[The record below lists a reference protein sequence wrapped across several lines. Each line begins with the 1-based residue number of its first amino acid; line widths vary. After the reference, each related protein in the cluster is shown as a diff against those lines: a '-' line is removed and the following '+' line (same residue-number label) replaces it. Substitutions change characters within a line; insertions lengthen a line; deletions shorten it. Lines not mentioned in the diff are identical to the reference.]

1 MSPEDIKRIVHTPLW
16 MQESFEIIPYTNAQ
30 GQECIKKVVPLPAT
44 PTPTAPHVK
53 PWVLKFVDGKLVA
66 KEITILSDSPIL
78 PTT

>member
-16 MQESFEIIPYTNAQ
+16 MQDSFEIIPYTNAQ
-30 GQECIKKVVPLPAT
+30 GQKCIKKVVPLPET

-53 PWVLKFVDGKLVA
+53 PWVLKFVDGELVEQ
-66 KEITILSDSPIL
+66 EITIISDTLLL